1 MSQFC
6 PEWIFAVCSATTAK
20 EFLSSENSLNSIS
33 RKFAEVLSEK
43 YTEIKYEE
51 ITACAEEILQ
61 FLSDLEANEEAV
73 NYIES
78 YIYRRMCFKSSGAER
93 KISGMFSSEL
103 DPVKTNDYSVKNVTK
118 VFRATIF
125 AIRNQTVSDKPP
137 GWTYEEVEGLDWF
150 KNLLDKPTNIL
161 DNF

>member
-1 MSQFC
+1 MSEYC
-6 PEWIFAVCSATTAK
+6 PEWIFGICSAATAK

-33 RKFAEVLSEK
+33 RKFSEGLSEK
-43 YTEIKYEE
+43 FKEIKFEE

-61 FLSDLEANEEAV
+61 FLSDLEANEDAV
-73 NYIES
+73 NYIDS

-103 DPVKTNDYSVKNVTK
+103 DPVKTNEYSIKNVAK
-118 VFRATIF
+118 GFRATIF
-125 AIRNQTVSDKPP
+125 AIRNHTLEDMPP

-150 KNLLDKPTNIL
+150 KDLLNKPTNIL

>member
-1 MSQFC
+1 MTQFC
-6 PEWIFAVCSATTAK
+6 PEWIFGVCSAATAK

-33 RKFAEVLSEK
+33 RKFAEGLTEK
-43 YTEIKYEE
+43 FNEIKYEE

-61 FLSDLEANEEAV
+61 FLSDLEANEDAV
-73 NYIES
+73 NYIDS

-103 DPVKTNDYSVKNVTK
+103 DPVKTNEYSGKNIAKT
-118 VFRATIF
+118 FRATIF
-125 AIRNQTVSDKPP
+125 AIRNHTLSDKPP
-137 GWTYEEVEGLDWF
+137 GWSYDDVEDLGWLKD
-150 KNLLDKPTNIL
+150 LLNKSTDIL

>member
-1 MSQFC
+1 MTQFC
-6 PEWIFAVCSATTAK
+6 PEWIFATCSATTAK

-33 RKFAEVLSEK
+33 RKFSEALSEK
-43 YTEIKYEE
+43 YNEIKFEE

-73 NYIES
+73 NYIDS
-78 YIYRRMCFKSSGAER
+78 YIYRRMCFKSTGAER

-118 VFRATIF
+118 NFRATIF

-137 GWTYEEVEGLDWF
+137 GWTYEDVENLDWL
-150 KNLLDKPTNIL
+150 KDLLNKPTDIL

>member
-1 MSQFC
+1 MTQFC
-6 PEWIFAVCSATTAK
+6 PEWIIGVCSAATAK

-33 RKFAEVLSEK
+33 RKFASGLSEK
-43 YTEIKYEE
+43 YTEIKFEH

-73 NYIES
+73 TYIES

-125 AIRNQTVSDKPP
+125 AIRNHTVSDKPP
-137 GWTYEEVEGLDWF
+137 GWSYDDVENLDWF
-150 KNLLDKPTNIL
+150 KDLLDKPTDIL

>member
-1 MSQFC
+1 MTQFC
-6 PEWIFAVCSATTAK
+6 PEWIFGVCSASTAK

-33 RKFAEVLSEK
+33 RKYSEGLSEK
-43 YTEIKYEE
+43 FNEIKYEE

-61 FLSDLEANEEAV
+61 FLSDLEANEDAV
-73 NYIES
+73 NYIDS

-103 DPVKTNDYSVKNVTK
+103 DPVKTNDYSGKNVVK

-125 AIRNQTVSDKPP
+125 AIRNNTLSDKPP
-137 GWTYEEVEGLDWF
+137 GWSFEDVENLDWL
-150 KNLLDKPTNIL
+150 KELLNKPTDLL

>member
-1 MSQFC
+1 MTQFC
-6 PEWIFAVCSATTAK
+6 AEWIFGVCSASTAK

-33 RKFAEVLSEK
+33 RKFSNVLSEK
-43 YTEIKYEE
+43 FNEIKYEE

-61 FLSDLEANEEAV
+61 FLSDLEANEDAV
-73 NYIES
+73 TYIES
-78 YIYRRMCFKSSGAER
+78 YIYRRICFKSSGAER

-125 AIRNQTVSDKPP
+125 AIRNHTVSDKPP
-137 GWTYEEVEGLDWF
+137 GWSYHEGENLDWL
-150 KNLLDKPTNIL
+150 KDLLNKPTDIL

>member
-6 PEWIFAVCSATTAK
+6 PEWIFGVCSAATAK

-33 RKFAEVLSEK
+33 RKFSEVLSEK
-43 YTEIKYEE
+43 YNEIKFEE

-61 FLSDLEANEEAV
+61 FLSDLDANEEAV
-73 NYIES
+73 NYIDS
-78 YIYRRMCFKSSGAER
+78 YIYRRICFKSTGAER
-93 KISGMFSSEL
+93 KMSGMFSSEL

-125 AIRNQTVSDKPP
+125 AIRNQTVIDKPP
-137 GWTYEEVEGLDWF
+137 GWTYEDVENLD
-150 KNLLDKPTNIL
+150 
-161 DNF
+161 

>member
-1 MSQFC
+1 MTQYC
-6 PEWIFAVCSATTAK
+6 PEWIFGICSAATAK

-33 RKFAEVLSEK
+33 RKFSEGLSEK
-43 YTEIKYEE
+43 FKEIKFEE

-61 FLSDLEANEEAV
+61 FLSDLEANEDAV
-73 NYIES
+73 NYIDS

-103 DPVKTNDYSVKNVTK
+103 DPVKTNDYSGKNVAK
-118 VFRATIF
+118 IFRATIF
-125 AIRNQTVSDKPP
+125 AIRNHTLEDMPP
-137 GWTYEEVEGLDWF
+137 GWSYEDVEGLDWF
-150 KNLLDKPTNIL
+150 QDLLNKPTDIL

>member
-33 RKFAEVLSEK
+33 RKFSEGLSEK

-78 YIYRRMCFKSSGAER
+78 FIYRRMCFKSSGAER

>member
-6 PEWIFAVCSATTAK
+6 PEWIFGVCSASTAK

-33 RKFAEVLSEK
+33 RKFSEVLSEK
-43 YTEIKYEE
+43 YNEIRFEE

-73 NYIES
+73 NYIDS

-137 GWTYEEVEGLDWF
+137 GWTHEDVENLDWL
-150 KNLLDKPTNIL
+150 KDLLNKPTNIL

>member
-6 PEWIFAVCSATTAK
+6 PEWIFGVCSASTAK

-33 RKFAEVLSEK
+33 RKFSEVLSEK
-43 YTEIKYEE
+43 YNEIRFEE

-73 NYIES
+73 NYIDS

-103 DPVKTNDYSVKNVTK
+103 DPVKTNDYSGKNVAK
-118 VFRATIF
+118 IFRATIF
-125 AIRNQTVSDKPP
+125 AIRNHTLEDMPP
-137 GWTYEEVEGLDWF
+137 GWSYEDVEGLDWF
-150 KNLLDKPTNIL
+150 KDLLNKPTDIL

>member
-1 MSQFC
+1 MTQFC
-6 PEWIFAVCSATTAK
+6 PEWIFGVCSASTAK

-33 RKFAEVLSEK
+33 RKFSNVLSEK
-43 YTEIKYEE
+43 FNEIKYEE

-73 NYIES
+73 NYIDS

-103 DPVKTNDYSVKNVTK
+103 DPVKTNEYSGKNVAK
-118 VFRATIF
+118 IFRATIF
-125 AIRNQTVSDKPP
+125 AIRNHTLEDMPP
-137 GWTYEEVEGLDWF
+137 GWTYEDVEGLDWF
-150 KNLLDKPTNIL
+150 KDLLNKPTNIL

>member
-1 MSQFC
+1 MSQYC
-6 PEWIFAVCSATTAK
+6 PEWIFGICSAATAK

-33 RKFAEVLSEK
+33 RKFSESLSEK
-43 YTEIKYEE
+43 FKEIRFEE

-137 GWTYEEVEGLDWF
+137 GWTYEEVEGLDWL
-150 KNLLDKPTNIL
+150 KDLLDKPTNIL

>member
-1 MSQFC
+1 MSQYC
-6 PEWIFAVCSATTAK
+6 PEWIFGICSAATAK

-33 RKFAEVLSEK
+33 RKFSESLSEK
-43 YTEIKYEE
+43 FKEIKFEE

-61 FLSDLEANEEAV
+61 FLSDLEANEDAV
-73 NYIES
+73 NYIDS

-103 DPVKTNDYSVKNVTK
+103 DPVKTNDYSGKK
-118 VFRATIF
+118 VAKIFRATIF
-125 AIRNQTVSDKPP
+125 AIRNHTLEDMPP
-137 GWTYEEVEGLDWF
+137 GWSYEDVEGLDWF
-150 KNLLDKPTNIL
+150 KDLLNKPTDIL

>member
-6 PEWIFAVCSATTAK
+6 PEWIFGVCSASTAK

-33 RKFAEVLSEK
+33 RKFSEVLSEK
-43 YTEIKYEE
+43 YNEIRFEE

-61 FLSDLEANEEAV
+61 FLSDLEANEDAV
-73 NYIES
+73 NYIDS

-103 DPVKTNDYSVKNVTK
+103 DPVKTNDYSGKNVAK
-118 VFRATIF
+118 IFRATIF
-125 AIRNQTVSDKPP
+125 AIRNHTLEDMPA
-137 GWTYEEVEGLDWF
+137 GWTYEDVEGLDWF
-150 KNLLDKPTNIL
+150 KDLLDKPTNIL

>member
-1 MSQFC
+1 MSQYC
-6 PEWIFAVCSATTAK
+6 PEWIFGICSAATAK

-33 RKFAEVLSEK
+33 RKFSKGLSEK
-43 YTEIKYEE
+43 FNEIKFEE

-73 NYIES
+73 NYIDS

-103 DPVKTNDYSVKNVTK
+103 DPVKTNDYSGKNVAK
-118 VFRATIF
+118 IFRATIF
-125 AIRNQTVSDKPP
+125 AIRNHTLEDMPP
-137 GWTYEEVEGLDWF
+137 GWSYEDVEGLDWF
-150 KNLLDKPTNIL
+150 QDLLNKPTDIL

>member
-1 MSQFC
+1 MTQFC
-6 PEWIFAVCSATTAK
+6 PEWIFGVCSASTAK

-33 RKFAEVLSEK
+33 RKFAEGLTEK
-43 YTEIKYEE
+43 FNEIKYEE

-61 FLSDLEANEEAV
+61 FLSDLEANENAV
-73 NYIES
+73 DYIDS
-78 YIYRRMCFKSSGAER
+78 YIYRRICFKSSGAER

-103 DPVKTNDYSVKNVTK
+103 DPVKTNDYSVKNVVK

-125 AIRNQTVSDKPP
+125 AIRNNTLSDKPP
-137 GWTYEEVEGLDWF
+137 GWSFEDVENLDWL
-150 KNLLDKPTNIL
+150 KELLNKPTDLL

>member
-1 MSQFC
+1 MSNFC
-6 PEWIFAVCSATTAK
+6 PEWIFATCCSLTAK

-33 RKFAEVLSEK
+33 RKYSEGLSEK
-43 YTEIKYEE
+43 FTDIKFEE
-51 ITACAEEILQ
+51 ITTCAEEMLQ
-61 FLSDLEANEEAV
+61 FLSDLEANEDAV
-73 NYIES
+73 NYLDR

-103 DPVKTNDYSVKNVTK
+103 DPVKTNDYSVKNVVK

-125 AIRNQTVSDKPP
+125 ALRNNTVTDMPP
-137 GWTYEEVEGLDWF
+137 GWSYEDVEGLDWL
-150 KNLLDKPTNIL
+150 KDLLNKPTNIL

>member
-1 MSQFC
+1 MTQFC
-6 PEWIFAVCSATTAK
+6 PEWIFGVCSASTAK

-33 RKFAEVLSEK
+33 RKFAEGLTEK
-43 YTEIKYEE
+43 FNEIKYEE

-61 FLSDLEANEEAV
+61 FLSDLEANENAV
-73 NYIES
+73 DYIDS
-78 YIYRRMCFKSSGAER
+78 YIYRRICFKSSGAER

-103 DPVKTNDYSVKNVTK
+103 DPVKTYDYSVKNVVK

-125 AIRNQTVSDKPP
+125 AIRNNTVSDKPP
-137 GWTYEEVEGLDWF
+137 GWDYESVENLDWL
-150 KNLLDKPTNIL
+150 KDLLNKPTDIL

>member
-1 MSQFC
+1 MTQYC
-6 PEWIFAVCSATTAK
+6 PEWIFGICSAATAK

-33 RKFAEVLSEK
+33 RKFSKGLSEK
-43 YTEIKYEE
+43 FNEIKFEE

-73 NYIES
+73 NYIDS

-103 DPVKTNDYSVKNVTK
+103 DPVKTNDYSGKNVAK
-118 VFRATIF
+118 IFRATIF
-125 AIRNQTVSDKPP
+125 AIRNHTLEDMPP
-137 GWTYEEVEGLDWF
+137 GWSYEDVEGLDWF
-150 KNLLDKPTNIL
+150 QDLLNKPTDIL

>member
-1 MSQFC
+1 MTQYC
-6 PEWIFAVCSATTAK
+6 PEWIFGICSAATAK

-33 RKFAEVLSEK
+33 RKFSKGLSEK
-43 YTEIKYEE
+43 FNEIKFEE

-61 FLSDLEANEEAV
+61 FLSDLEANEDAV
-73 NYIES
+73 NYIDS

-103 DPVKTNDYSVKNVTK
+103 DPVKTNDYSGKNVAK
-118 VFRATIF
+118 IFRATIF
-125 AIRNQTVSDKPP
+125 AIRNHTLEDMPP
-137 GWTYEEVEGLDWF
+137 GWSYEDVEGLDWF
-150 KNLLDKPTNIL
+150 QDLLNKPTDIL

>member
-33 RKFAEVLSEK
+33 RK
-43 YTEIKYEE
+43 
-51 ITACAEEILQ
+51 
-61 FLSDLEANEEAV
+61 
-73 NYIES
+73 
-78 YIYRRMCFKSSGAER
+78 
-93 KISGMFSSEL
+93 ISGMFSSEL
-103 DPVKTNDYSVKNVTK
+103 DPAKTHDYSVKNVTK

-125 AIRNQTVSDKPP
+125 ALRNHTVTDMQP
-137 GWTYEEVEGLDWF
+137 GWTYEGVEGLDWL
-150 KNLLDKPTNIL
+150 KDLLNKPTNIL

>member
-1 MSQFC
+1 MTQFC
-6 PEWIFAVCSATTAK
+6 PEWIFGVCSAATAK

-33 RKFAEVLSEK
+33 RKYSEGLSEK
-43 YTEIKYEE
+43 FNEIKFEE

-61 FLSDLEANEEAV
+61 FLSDLEANEDAV
-73 NYIES
+73 NYIDS

-103 DPVKTNDYSVKNVTK
+103 DPVKTIDYSGKSVAK

-125 AIRNQTVSDKPP
+125 AIRNNTLSDRPP
-137 GWTYEEVEGLDWF
+137 GWSFEDVENLDWL
-150 KNLLDKPTNIL
+150 KDLLNKPTNIL

>member
-1 MSQFC
+1 MSNFC

-137 GWTYEEVEGLDWF
+137 GWTYEEVEGLDWL
-150 KNLLDKPTNIL
+150 KDLLDKETNIL